1 MMKMKRSNRSL
12 APVLGAVSLVLVGA
26 ALPRPAAA
34 ADHVLPWTAC
44 RQSVGEQDNVQYAN
58 NGLTFVNPTGG
69 DDRVVCNLPRD
80 NPDSVSGLAAVE
92 VAYLS
97 TQETFQC
104 ELYAFD
110 RWSGPA
116 QPIFRS
122 KEGPAGPSPQVLTF
136 GSTELAGFTSLAK
149 GQYELICQ
157 VPAGTT
163 LFSIYYREK

>member
-1 MMKMKRSNRSL
+1 MMKMKPSNRSL
-12 APVLGAVSLVLVGA
+12 APVMGAVSLVLVGA

-69 DDRVVCNLPRD
+69 DDRGVCNLPRD

-116 QPIFRS
+116 QPSSGAKRDRPAPAPRCSRS
-122 KEGPAGPSPQVLTF
+122 AAPSWPASPAWLE
-136 GSTELAGFTSLAK
+136 GSTS
-149 GQYELICQ
+149 
-157 VPAGTT
+157 
-163 LFSIYYREK
+163 